1 MNELEIIKSITFY
14 GFALAI
20 LLFAVLTLFAK
31 RILYSLLF
39 SVILFFSAGGIFFS
53 LGADYNAVVQII
65 IYGVAIPV
73 LFIFAI
79 MFTSPYESR
88 KVNLSYSPRFFVG
101 FLSASLLF
109 LMLWYAV
116 QFALGMSDKYGW
128 LFNSEIPEINSV
140 EIFMAISNG
149 LYTTYSLPFIL
160 IGVLVLTVVVGI
172 STLNVIKEKKSA
184 K

>member
-1 MNELEIIKSITFY
+1 
-14 GFALAI
+14 
-20 LLFAVLTLFAK
+20 
-31 RILYSLLF
+31 
-39 SVILFFSAGGIFFS
+39 
-53 LGADYNAVVQII
+53 
-65 IYGVAIPV
+65 
-73 LFIFAI
+73 
-79 MFTSPYESR
+79 
-88 KVNLSYSPRFFVG
+88 
-101 FLSASLLF
+101 
-109 LMLWYAV
+109 MLWYAV
-116 QFALGMSDKYGW
+116 QFALGMSDKFGW

>member
-1 MNELEIIKSITFY
+1 MNEIEIIKSITFY

-20 LLFAVLTLFAK
+20 IVFALMTLFAR

-39 SVILFFSAGGIFFS
+39 AVILFFCTGGIFFS

-65 IYGVAIPV
+65 VYGVAIPILL
-73 LFIFAI
+73 LFSI
-79 MFTSPYESR
+79 MFTSSYEGR
-88 KVNLSYSPRFFVG
+88 KVNLALSPRFFVG

-116 QFALGMSDKYGW
+116 QFSLGISDKLGW
-128 LFNSEIPEINSV
+128 FFNSDMPKANSD
-140 EIFMAISNG
+140 EMFMAISNG
-149 LYTTYSLPFIL
+149 LYTNYSLPFML
-160 IGVLVLTVVVGI
+160 IGLLVLFVVVGI
-172 STLNVIKEKKSA
+172 STLNVIKEKKHV